1 MFQFVHS
8 SATADLRAQFAAINR
23 SQAIIE
29 FTPEGTILTANEN
42 FLNAVGYSLAEI
54 QGQHHGMFVP
64 ADYRASADYRAFWA
78 RLARG
83 EYEAAQYMRI
93 AKGGREIWIQAS
105 YNPVFDK
112 RGRPYKV
119 VKFATDITAQ
129 KLAVANYEGQL
140 AAIGKSQAV
149 IEFSLDG
156 RILTANQNFLT
167 TLGYTLDEVKGQH
180 HRMFVDPAERESAE
194 YQAFWAKLGR
204 GEYDAGQ
211 YRRVGKGGREI
222 WIQASYNPILDANG
236 RPYKVVKY
244 ATDITA
250 QTKAAQMQQLAVQ
263 QVHEVVEA
271 TKANDLTRQVAL
283 DGKTGD
289 IRALCEGVND
299 LVGTMRTIIGNL
311 RTASTTIAAASA
323 EISTGSQDL
332 AQRTESQAASLEE
345 TAASMHEVTQTV
357 KMNADNAQAAN
368 QLAGAARDTAEKGGL
383 VVQNA
388 VTAVNDIEKSAQKI
402 SDIIGLI
409 DEIAFQTNLLAL
421 NASVEAARAGEAGKG
436 FAVVAQEVRA
446 LAQRSAAAS
455 KDIKALIQTSNS
467 QVKTGAALVNQAG
480 QSLSEIVGAI
490 KKVSDIVAEIAA
502 ASREQSSG
510 LEQINTAI
518 GSMDEMTQRN
528 GALVEETSASAQSL
542 SDQAQDLASLVQRYR
557 LEGGPQPTAVAAPVA
572 AAAPEKARMRAL
584 AVQPAGA
591 VRSAAAVSHAAA
603 APRRALRVV
612 PQSAT
617 ATAADEWEEF

>member
-1 MFQFVHS
+1 MFQFS
-8 SATADLRAQFAAINR
+8 TSPSANDLRAQFAAINR
-23 SQAIIE
+23 AQAIIE
-29 FTPEGTILTANEN
+29 FTLDGKILTANEN
-42 FLNAVGYSLAEI
+42 FLSAIGYSLVEI
-54 QGQHHGMFVP
+54 QGQHHGMFVTP
-64 ADYRASADYRAFWA
+64 EYRASAEYKAFWA

-83 EYEAAQYMRI
+83 EYESAQYMRI

-105 YNPVFDK
+105 YNPIFDK

-119 VKFATDITAQ
+119 VKFATDITEQ
-129 KLAVANYEGQL
+129 KLTMANYEGQL
-140 AAIGKSQAV
+140 SAIGKSQAV
-149 IEFSLDG
+149 IEFRLDG
-156 RILTANQNFLT
+156 TILTANPNFLSCM
-167 TLGYTLDEVKGQH
+167 GYSLDEVKGRH
-180 HRMFVDPAERESAE
+180 HSMFAPPGVSESAE
-194 YQAFWAKLGR
+194 YKAFWAKLGR
-204 GEYDAGQ
+204 GEFDAGQ
-211 YRRVGKGGREI
+211 YRRVGKGGTEV
-222 WIQASYNPILDANG
+222 WIQASYNPIMDAAG

-250 QTKAAQMQQLAVQ
+250 QTKAAQMQQLAVR
-263 QVHEVVEA
+263 QVGEVVEA
-271 TKANDLTRQVAL
+271 TKANDLTRRVSL

-289 IRALCEGVND
+289 TRALCEGVND
-299 LVGTMRTIIGNL
+299 LVVAMSAIIGNL
-311 RTASTTIAAASA
+311 RTTSATIAAASA

-368 QLAGAARDTAEKGGL
+368 QLASAARDTAEKGGT

-388 VTAVNDIEKSAQKI
+388 VAAVSEIENSAQKI

-446 LAQRSAAAS
+446 LAQRSANAS

-467 QVKTGAALVNQAG
+467 QVKTGATLVNQAG
-480 QSLSEIVGAI
+480 QSLTEIVGAI

-518 GSMDEMTQRN
+518 ASMDEMTQRN

-542 SDQAQDLASLVQRYR
+542 SNQAQDLAGLVQRYR
-557 LEGGPQPTAVAAPVA
+557 LDDSVSPAPAPAARPKTTVLTVKSNGAARPTVTPR
-572 AAAPEKARMRAL
+572 PAL
-584 AVQPAGA
+584 K
-591 VRSAAAVSHAAA
+591 
-603 APRRALRVV
+603 VV
-612 PQSAT
+612 PQQPKT
-617 ATAADEWEEF
+617 ANAGEWEEF

>member
-1 MFQFVHS
+1 MFGMNTS
-8 SATADLRAQFAAINR
+8 RRSDLEAQFAALHR
-23 SQAIIE
+23 TQAVIE
-29 FTPEGTILTANEN
+29 FSLDGTILTANEN
-42 FLNAVGYSLAEI
+42 FLAAMGYSLADI

-64 ADYRASADYRAFWA
+64 ADTRASAEYKAFWA
-78 RLARG
+78 KLGRG
-83 EYEAAQYMRI
+83 EFDAGQYMRI
-93 AKGGREIWIQAS
+93 GRGGREIWIQAS
-105 YNPVFDK
+105 YNPIFDK
-112 RGRPYKV
+112 RGKAYKV

-129 KLAVANYEGQL
+129 KLATANYEGQL

-149 IEFSLDG
+149 IEFTLDG
-156 RILTANQNFLT
+156 KILAANQNFLDT
-167 TLGYTLDEVKGQH
+167 VGYALAEVQGQH
-180 HRMFVDPAERESAE
+180 HRMFVDPAERESDI
-194 YQAFWAKLGR
+194 YKAFWAKLGR
-204 GEYDAGQ
+204 GDFDAGQ
-211 YRRVGKGGREI
+211 YRRIGKGGREV
-222 WIQASYNPILDANG
+222 WIQASYNPIMDAAG

-250 QTKAAQMQQLAVQ
+250 QTKAAQTQQLAVQ
-263 QVHEVVEA
+263 QVREVVEA

-299 LVGTMRTIIGNL
+299 LVGTMRTIIGSL
-311 RTASTTIAAASA
+311 RTTSATIAAASA
-323 EISTGSQDL
+323 EISAGSQDL

-345 TAASMHEVTQTV
+345 TAASMHEITQTV
-357 KMNADNAQAAN
+357 KMNADNAQAASH
-368 QLAGAARDTAEKGGL
+368 LAGAARDTAEKGGS

-388 VTAVNDIEKSAQKI
+388 VAAVNDIEKSAQKI

-446 LAQRSAAAS
+446 LAQRSANAS

-480 QSLSEIVGAI
+480 QSLTEIVGAV
-490 KKVSDIVAEIAA
+490 KKVSEIVAEIAA
-502 ASREQSSG
+502 ASREQSGG

-518 GSMDEMTQRN
+518 GTMDEMTQRN
-528 GALVEETSASAQSL
+528 GALVEETSASARSL

-557 LEGGPQPTAVAAPVA
+557 LEEGAQPATASAPVA
-572 AAAPEKARMRAL
+572 AVVPEKPRMRVI
-584 AVQPAGA
+584 AVQPADA
-591 VRSAAAVSHAAA
+591 VRSAGIVSQAAA
-603 APRRALRVV
+603 APRRAVRPL
-612 PQSAT
+612 PQLVGA
-617 ATAADEWEEF
+617 AAADEWEEF